1 MDTLSLSNNSKILL
15 WLVKIALW
23 KENPKSPVCIVD
35 WRAMMELAEKH
46 GVLAIVLDA
55 IDQFPQYRRPPFDI
69 LMNGISLLV
78 FIEKIYDKHRKMIR
92 FLSHFYHHYGIK
104 MMVLKGYGLSMNYPK
119 PNHRPMGDMDIFHF
133 GQWREADACVHD
145 RLGVKIDN
153 SHHHH
158 TVFVYQGVT
167 VENHYD
173 FLNVHSRKSNV
184 EFEKVLKSL
193 AAEDNAI
200 KDDEIENVF
209 YPSPNFNAL
218 FIVRHSAGNFCASG
232 IILRQVLDWLLFV
245 KRFHDKVDWDFV
257 YRMYRKFNL
266 VRYVNSLN
274 AIGIQYLGF
283 DAKWFPEYEKD
294 ERLVER
300 IIKDMLEPEF
310 KGKENG
316 CLMTGVLVKMR
327 RWWLNRWKIKITASD
342 SLCSVFLY
350 SVYSKL
356 LKPVHFR
363 Y

>member
-1 MDTLSLSNNSKILL
+1 MGSDSKSLL

-23 KENPKSPVCIVD
+23 KEQPKAPASIVD
-35 WRAMMELAEKH
+35 WRTLMELAEKH
-46 GVLAIVLDA
+46 GVLAMVLDA
-55 IDQFPQYRRPPFDI
+55 IDQIPQFRRPPFDI
-69 LMNGISLLV
+69 LMNGIGRLS
-78 FIEKIYDKHRKMIR
+78 FIESMYGKHRKVIR
-92 FLSHFYHHYGIK
+92 SLSHFYHHYGIK

-119 PNHRPMGDMDIFHF
+119 PNHRPTGDIDTFHF

-145 RLGVKIDN
+145 RLGIEIDN

-158 TVFVYQGVT
+158 TVFGYQGVT

-173 FLNVHSRKSNV
+173 FLNVYSRKSNV

-193 AAEDNAI
+193 AAEDKAI
-200 KDDEIENVF
+200 KDEEMENVF

-218 FIVRHSAGNFCASG
+218 FIVRHSAGNFCAAG

-245 KRFHDKVDWDFV
+245 KKYHDKVDWEMV

-294 ERLVER
+294 KCLVER
-300 IIKDMLEPEF
+300 ILKDMLNPEF
-310 KGKENG
+310 KEKENG
-316 CLMTGVLVKMR
+316 CLMNGVFVKLR
-327 RWWLNRWKIKITASD
+327 RWWQNRWKLKITTSD

-350 SVYSKL
+350 GVYSKL
-356 LKPVHFR
+356 LKPAHFR
-363 Y
+363 D